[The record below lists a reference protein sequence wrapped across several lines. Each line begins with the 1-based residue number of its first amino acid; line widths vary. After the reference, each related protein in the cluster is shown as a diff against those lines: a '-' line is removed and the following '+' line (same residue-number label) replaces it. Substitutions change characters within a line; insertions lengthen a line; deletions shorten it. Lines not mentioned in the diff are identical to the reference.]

1 MGFTL
6 EASPMTR
13 VPIAPIPIA
22 EPATIKFTI
31 QEAMTCNLHH
41 QWVNL
46 LVAPSFQ
53 CASLKRLCSVS
64 ATATRAASTTRTWRR
79 CWRSR
84 TRRRANR
91 GKHRQKSHRIFVA
104 LRARCR
110 ITGLSHR
117 TAHFKGGFAGLATE
131 VVQRHVQECRR
142 LLDLCHGLTR
152 PDDRT
157 PRRLDDSRHSTR

>member
-22 EPATIKFTI
+22 EPAIIRFTI
-31 QEAMTCNLHH
+31 QEAIPCNLHH
-41 QWVNL
+41 QWFDL

-53 CASLKRLCSVS
+53 CASLKKTCSVG
-64 ATATRAASTTRTWRR
+64 ATATRTASTTRTWRR
-79 CWRSR
+79 RWRSR
-84 TRRRANR
+84 TRRRTNG

-110 ITGLSHR
+110 IAGFSHR
-117 TAHFKGGFAGLATE
+117 TAHFKGGFTSLATE

-142 LLDLCHGLTR
+142 LLDLCHGLKR
-152 PDDRT
+152 PNDRT
-157 PRRLDDSRHSTR
+157 PRRLNDS